1 MINKAGK
8 YLIELVSAAIH
19 ETFVPQKPEDVSFTD
34 VFNLAQ
40 RHSLDALT
48 YLAIERLEEQP
59 NEKLLALWS
68 ERFYKAVVN
77 DTEQRSAYNEACEVL
92 SASSA
97 QYIPIKGI
105 MLKDFYPESVMRSMS
120 DVDILYRHGKRELI
134 HKKMLSLGYT
144 AKSRNAANYH
154 DTYARDGQM
163 SVEFHRML
171 LSRNDKLRSYFE
183 QVWKRA
189 RCDEN
194 GVFRMT
200 PEDEYLYLIAHQ
212 AKHFFDSGLGIRP
225 VIDVYLFRQ
234 KYGDKLDMKYVR
246 KILGRAKLE
255 VFEKRV
261 SALAD
266 KWFAGIDSELVNDDI
281 EQFFLSCEPHGSS
294 VNRKILRT
302 QALLES
308 GVTLPGAK
316 RRYFLAQFFPS
327 YTHMCKE
334 YGVLKKMPVLLPVFW
349 IYRMFVLSFLEKTP
363 VKKRFIEALK
373 TIGESDEK
381 DVEFAVRVYGYF
393 M

>member
-19 ETFVPQKPEDVSFTD
+19 ETFVPHKPDDVSFTD

-48 YLAIERLEEQP
+48 YLAVERLEEKP

-68 ERFYKAVVN
+68 ERFYKAVVK
-77 DTEQRSAYNEACEVL
+77 DTEQKNAYNEACAVL
-92 SASSA
+92 KECLA
-97 QYIPIKGI
+97 QYIPIKGV

-134 HKKMLSLGYT
+134 HKKMLSLGYSV
-144 AKSRNAANYH
+144 KSRNAANYH
-154 DTYARDGQM
+154 DTYANQGQTCI
-163 SVEFHRML
+163 EFHRML
-171 LSRNDKLRSYFE
+171 LSKNDKLRGYFE

-189 RCDEN
+189 KPDEN
-194 GVFRMT
+194 GIYRMT

-212 AKHFFDSGLGIRP
+212 AKHFFDSGLGVRP
-225 VIDVYLFRQ
+225 VMDVYLFRQ

-281 EQFFLSCEPHGSS
+281 EEFFLACEPHGSS
-294 VNRKILRT
+294 NNRKILRT
-302 QALLES
+302 RELLES

-316 RRYFLAQFFPS
+316 RRYFLSQFFPS
-327 YTHMCKE
+327 FSHMCKE
-334 YGVLKKMPVLLPVFW
+334 YQILEKLPFLLPFFW
-349 IYRMFVLSFLEKTP
+349 IYRLFVLSFFEKKP

-381 DVEFAVRVYGYF
+381 EVEFAVRVYGYF